1 MSRAPKGMV
10 MILWP
15 ESQRIMEHPEAF
27 LVLDRDSCTYV
38 VPIEV
43 WEKYRFTYYEECENC
58 GGEIKNRDYQ
68 GCKGCEE
75 E

>member
-43 WEKYRFTYYEECENC
+43 WEKYRFTYYEE
-58 GGEIKNRDYQ
+58 
-68 GCKGCEE
+68 EE
-75 E
+75 